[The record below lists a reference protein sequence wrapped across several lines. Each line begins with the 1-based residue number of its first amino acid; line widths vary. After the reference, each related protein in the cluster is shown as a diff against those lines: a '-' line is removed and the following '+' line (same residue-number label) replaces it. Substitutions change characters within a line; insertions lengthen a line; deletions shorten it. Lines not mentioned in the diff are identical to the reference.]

1 MPVTTPAILLAAA
14 TALGGAGMKD
24 RVDPREA
31 VCLAV
36 NVYHEAKSEPVEGQR
51 AVAFVTLNRARDP
64 RFPDSICGVVTQK
77 YGASCQFG
85 WYCDRR
91 PDEPGNARQF
101 RRALDVAVEA
111 LSGEVRDNTGGA
123 QYFVS
128 SRRATPSWAR
138 GLDVTV
144 TIGGHRFLRG

>member
-14 TALGGAGMKD
+14 TALNGAPQAP
-24 RVDPREA
+24 RIDPTEV

-36 NVYHEAKSEPVEGQR
+36 NIYHEARSEPVEGQK
-51 AVAFVTLNRARDP
+51 AVAFVTLNRAEDP
-64 RFPDSICGVVTQK
+64 RFPPSICGVVTQK
-77 YGASCQFG
+77 QAGSCQFG
-85 WYCDRR
+85 WYCDGR
-91 PDEPGNARQF
+91 PDEPANERQF

-111 LSGEVRDNTGGA
+111 LTGAARDNTGGA

-138 GLDVTV
+138 RLEETV
-144 TIGGHRFLRG
+144 TIGGHRFLRS